1 MPCVEPGQAQVRR
14 DGCDVGDAT
23 CRDPEMLALLGFYVV
38 DKLAAAERVAL
49 ERHLSECASCRAELD
64 EIDPVVPALRL
75 LGEAEIQ
82 DLVTEFGTPTP
93 TPDAP
98 SAPVV
103 PSTPTRSDAD
113 RPPRRVA
120 GPGAPTSTPP
130 GPGRG
135 RLKRPRRRR
144 RLAVGLL
151 AMVAVVGVVTAVAV
165 QRPDPP
171 APAPVGIAASGD
183 TAEGVAMSVE
193 IVGETARAT
202 LTGLREG
209 VRYELYA
216 VTGDGQ
222 TLRLAEL
229 TGAAGS
235 QDVIGDLPVPAGE
248 VAFFS
253 VRQADGAVVVTVG
266 VSPTTT
272 AWPR

>member
-1 MPCVEPGQAQVRR
+1 M
-14 DGCDVGDAT
+14 GDAT

-38 DKLAAAERVAL
+38 DKLEAAERVTL
-49 ERHLSECASCRAELD
+49 ERHLSECASCRAERD

-93 TPDAP
+93 AAAPTPDAT

-103 PSTPTRSDAD
+103 PSTLTRSGAD
-113 RPPRRVA
+113 RPLRRAA
-120 GPGAPTSTPP
+120 GPGAPPSTPP

-135 RLKRPRRRR
+135 RPKRHR

-151 AMVAVVGVVTAVAV
+151 AMVAAVGVVTTVLV
-165 QRPDPP
+165 QRSDPTV
-171 APAPVGIAASGD
+171 PAPVGIAASGD
-183 TAEGVAMSVE
+183 TAEAVAMSVE
-193 IVGETARAT
+193 VAGQTARAT

-222 TLRLAEL
+222 TLRLAEW

-235 QDVIGDLPVPAGE
+235 QDVVGDLSVPAGE

-266 VSPTTT
+266 VSPTTAAT
-272 AWPR
+272 SVR